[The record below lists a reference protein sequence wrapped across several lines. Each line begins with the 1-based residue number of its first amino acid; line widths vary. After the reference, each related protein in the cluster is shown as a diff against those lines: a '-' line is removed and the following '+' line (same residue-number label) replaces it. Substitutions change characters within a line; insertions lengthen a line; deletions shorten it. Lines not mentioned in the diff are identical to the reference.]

1 MELKSLGFGLTALG
15 FDVPNKQV
23 PLERLFCNEDYGPG
37 FVLRFGFRIFTCE
50 ALYGDLRSKRVQV
63 MRHVA
68 TGHSVCFGMR
78 SIDGG
83 LLVEFV
89 WVGQGSVDVLMG
101 SLLAFRDWDEGVS

>member
-1 MELKSLGFGLTALG
+1 MKITGLVS
-15 FDVPNKQV
+15 F
-23 PLERLFCNEDYGPG
+23 
-37 FVLRFGFRIFTCE
+37 LRFGFRIFTCE